1 MEKVY
6 RRGVLAIV
14 IDAENKFLLV
24 QLLNYKDDA
33 WNFVGGGLDPGETD
47 EGGIKKEIR
56 EELGLEESD
65 YEILSKA
72 SEPIKYDFPQ
82 QLIKEGITYDGQIK
96 EQFLVRFT
104 GDKSKIKLQE
114 EEIKNHKW
122 VEYSELRDHLIF
134 PGQYESAEYTIREL
148 LPDNSLF

>member
-65 YEILSKA
+65 
-72 SEPIKYDFPQ
+72 
-82 QLIKEGITYDGQIK
+82 
-96 EQFLVRFT
+96 
-104 GDKSKIKLQE
+104 
-114 EEIKNHKW
+114 
-122 VEYSELRDHLIF
+122 
-134 PGQYESAEYTIREL
+134 
-148 LPDNSLF
+148 